1 MPKTIALVQP
11 YANAPN
17 IWGEILAVLR
27 NPDLVAATGF
37 AAIGLLTTICVAAS
51 LFSLTDLAP
60 LSLHIP

>member
-1 MPKTIALVQP
+1 MPKTIAFVPP

-27 NPDLVAATGF
+27 NPDLIAVTGF

-51 LFSLTDLAP
+51 LFPLTDLAA